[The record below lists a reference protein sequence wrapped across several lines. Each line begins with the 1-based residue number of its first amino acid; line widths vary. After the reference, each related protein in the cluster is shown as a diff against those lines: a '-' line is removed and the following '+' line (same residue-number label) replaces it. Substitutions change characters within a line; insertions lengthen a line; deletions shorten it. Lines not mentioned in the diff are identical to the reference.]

1 MALKGDASMSIQRD
15 ASIKFHELGTLSAVT
30 RWIGTHD
37 EGVAEWLKNARRT
50 YQPDRAN
57 VEEQHRVAVLLLK
70 DSAAEAHAR
79 IALLDVGGATL
90 EDVSQWSTWQDIDA
104 SSRGSSL
111 PEEQTQG
118 NGGKAYMYRL
128 FRGPARIL
136 GVRDKRLNCKGFLG
150 TLNSLE
156 RGIPGFMPDNAAG
169 RDLTIVSCES
179 EVKKALA
186 PYDVTFD
193 ELPKDVQDAIRVRQ
207 AFTLVEGIDP
217 VDIYKG
223 RIPADDLMHKIIR
236 HDQST
241 LAIQQLRLYA
251 VHNGRL
257 INNGKALEP
266 ESIPPYPGFEWPI
279 VSEIPEELPGE
290 GGVLQSTTL
299 GGSRPRGR
307 VNLYS
312 SKENMVTAYK
322 KLKPRWKVTYRT
334 DHQMIGSKP
343 VSELVPAT
351 PGSYFVYATVELSAL
366 EPDYVA
372 LGRVR
377 PGDGPLVE
385 AVDQFVA
392 DRIRALSKEISDRRR
407 QEQDQQALDQVHEE
421 NRRLD
426 NFKNRFLPSGG
437 IGGDGGIGEGGR
449 GPTSKDDSGPSD
461 TEYGEVPECIDLQ
474 WDVAQ
479 TLRVGVGVNF
489 HVDSVFRPRV
499 LDSTGRLV
507 PRAKVEWFSED
518 RHVMKFEDWH
528 LLNTVNK
535 GATEVWAQVKGTNIR
550 SPKVQ
555 VETWIV
561 DHVLLTPRTLEIPIG
576 KRQQI
581 IAEVTNDEGCRGTNV
596 FLNWEHDA
604 DDPLIVRIS
613 PTGWVTG
620 NRHGRTSISAGA
632 GARSGGGIWARI
644 RAEVDVIPSSDQP
657 ERGGG
662 FPQLLLTG
670 RGIDPDTGEIRQGDP
685 DQPVLWQEVRDYQN
699 NIWWLNLESAEAAF
713 FFNRRMEDLKTWRGY
728 HAQKVVEM
736 VIQVHMKE
744 EFDAKGEAER
754 PDIWARHKAVLDS
767 YHIQLTQAMWE
778 NLQEYVLTGEGLE

>member
-1 MALKGDASMSIQRD
+1 
-15 ASIKFHELGTLSAVT
+15 
-30 RWIGTHD
+30 
-37 EGVAEWLKNARRT
+37 VAEWLKNARRT

-186 PYDVTFD
+186 LYDVTFD

-257 INNGKALEP
+257 INNDKALEP

-307 VNLYS
+307 VILYS

-449 GPTSKDDSGPSD
+449 GPTSKDDPGPSD

-507 PRAKVEWFSED
+507 PQAKVEWFSED

-528 LLNTVNK
+528 LLNAVSK
-535 GATEVWAQVKGTNIR
+535 GATEV
-550 SPKVQ
+550 
-555 VETWIV
+555 
-561 DHVLLTPRTLEIPIG
+561 
-576 KRQQI
+576 
-581 IAEVTNDEGCRGTNV
+581 
-596 FLNWEHDA
+596 
-604 DDPLIVRIS
+604 
-613 PTGWVTG
+613 
-620 NRHGRTSISAGA
+620 
-632 GARSGGGIWARI
+632 
-644 RAEVDVIPSSDQP
+644 
-657 ERGGG
+657 
-662 FPQLLLTG
+662 
-670 RGIDPDTGEIRQGDP
+670 
-685 DQPVLWQEVRDYQN
+685 
-699 NIWWLNLESAEAAF
+699 
-713 FFNRRMEDLKTWRGY
+713 
-728 HAQKVVEM
+728 
-736 VIQVHMKE
+736 
-744 EFDAKGEAER
+744 
-754 PDIWARHKAVLDS
+754 
-767 YHIQLTQAMWE
+767 
-778 NLQEYVLTGEGLE
+778 